1 MQVVPLHGS
10 PGAPMHPLP
19 PPIAGV
25 ADALRHLRATW
36 AVAGGW
42 AIDLALGRPT
52 RAHADVDVA
61 VFRDE
66 QAALPTA
73 LPGWSFEVAIRGE
86 LVSWHSGERL
96 ALPVHEVHAHPPA
109 GAAGPRIEFLLN
121 ERDGADWVY
130 RRDPGV
136 RLPLAR
142 ALRQGPAGL
151 PVLAPEIVLL
161 YKSKAPRPGDEHDFR
176 EARPLLDAEARTWL
190 RAALLR
196 AGPTHPWAA
205 ALAP

>member
-1 MQVVPLHGS
+1 
-10 PGAPMHPLP
+10 MHPLP
-19 PPIAGV
+19 PPIAAV
-25 ADALRHLRATW
+25 ADALRDLRAPW
-36 AVAGGW
+36 AIAGGW
-42 AIDLALGRPT
+42 AIDLALGRTT

-66 QAALPTA
+66 QAALREA
-73 LPGWSFEVAIRGE
+73 LPGWRFDVAMRGE
-86 LVSWHSGERL
+86 LAPWTSGERL
-96 ALPVHEVHAHPPA
+96 ALPLHEVHAHPPA

-130 RRDPGV
+130 RRDPDV

-151 PVLAPEIVLL
+151 TVLAPEIVLL
-161 YKSKAPRPGDEHDFR
+161 YKSKAPRPADEHDFN
-176 EARPLLDAEARTWL
+176 AALPLLEAEARAWL

-196 AGPTHPWAA
+196 AGPAHTWAA